1 MGEFEDAMEA
11 YKNSDNW
18 LKFQKASKGKPKK
31 KRSKGKSKGNSKA
44 QPSAP
49 VKPDGMPDKPLDA
62 FKFFCKEHTGK
73 GAGELSQM
81 FRDLSNEERD
91 ERLKQAQER
100 FEKYQD
106 DLAKFENSVEGKKYR
121 KECEVFKKRKC
132 LKIAKEQYLKDAPK
146 KPTTAYMIF
155 VSEKRSEVQKDNP
168 EIRGLGPLV
177 AKMSEIWRDMTDEK
191 REVFKV
197 KEQQQ

>member
-31 KRSKGKSKGNSKA
+31 KRSKGKSRGKAKA

-49 VKPDGMPDKPLDA
+49 AKPDGMPDKPLDA
-62 FKFFCKEHTGK
+62 FKFFCKEHPGK
-73 GAGELSQM
+73 GAGELAQM
-81 FRDLSNEERD
+81 FRDLSAEERD
-91 ERLKQAQER
+91 ERLKRAQER

-121 KECEVFKKRKC
+121 KECEVFKKKS
-132 LKIAKEQYLKDAPK
+132 
-146 KPTTAYMIF
+146 KP
-155 VSEKRSEVQKDNP
+155 VQLDGKTKP
-168 EIRGLGPLV
+168 GGAV
-177 AKMSEIWRDMTDEK
+177 
-191 REVFKV
+191 
-197 KEQQQ
+197 